1 MSTAPRQLVDCK
13 PPPPTSVDT
22 PAAVYADSATGTG
35 NGNYP
40 DDVREMH
47 KYYWGDGR
55 PAVGKDAPPPLGDR
69 LPPELRHDDYS
80 PATGSGRLPSKLMSY
95 GLPVCGDAGAAAKL
109 LTNAPP
115 PAAGDYYQTS
125 PGYVAH
131 GDCAA
136 YGYGPSHDM
145 ASMMAAG
152 GYHQQTAVGGG
163 GYTCQR
169 MTSSSSPAQFGDV
182 KAGMITPAN
191 TAELYQWV
199 REQQNFA
206 CTAANAIGIYC
217 SDNHCL

>member
-1 MSTAPRQLVDCK
+1 MSTARQLVDCK
-13 PPPPTSVDT
+13 PPPPPTSVDT

-35 NGNYP
+35 NGSYP

-55 PAVGKDAPPPLGDR
+55 PTVGKDAPPLGDR

-80 PATGSGRLPSKLMSY
+80 SATGSGRLPSKLMSY
-95 GLPVCGDAGAAAKL
+95 GLPVCGDAGAAKL
-109 LTNAPP
+109 LSNAPP
-115 PAAGDYYQTS
+115 PPPGDYYQTS
-125 PGYVAH
+125 PGYVHAH

-145 ASMMAAG
+145 ASMMAPG
-152 GYHQQTAVGGG
+152 GYHQQTAVGG

-191 TAELYQWV
+191 TVELYQWV

-206 CTAANAIGIYC
+206 CTAANAIGIYS